1 MSAAP
6 DGGSSETAKATVP
19 DSSSSTALKDSQQ
32 GPAALEEDDEFEDFP
47 VDGSCQLTTLSVFI
61 ELHVSLHIERRLTSL
76 QLG

>member
-19 DSSSSTALKDSQQ
+19 DSSSSTALKDSQK

-47 VDGSCQLTTLSVFI
+47 VDGSGHFNYTTTF
-61 ELHVSLHIERRLTSL
+61 
-76 QLG
+76 